1 MGEIKFI
8 REYLLIIF
16 VKNRVFGQNENTKTK
31 V

>member
-16 VKNRVFGQNENTKTK
+16 VKNRVLDKTKTLKLK